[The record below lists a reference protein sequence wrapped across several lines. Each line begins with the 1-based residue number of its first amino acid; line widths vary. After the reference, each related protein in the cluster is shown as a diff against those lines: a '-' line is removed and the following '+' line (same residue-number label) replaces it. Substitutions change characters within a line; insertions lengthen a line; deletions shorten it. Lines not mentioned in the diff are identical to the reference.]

1 MRSRI
6 RTTYISR
13 EKKIVLKY
21 LHGQDENKEAL
32 EYILNDEYRVLPVL
46 ALNEV
51 STSK

>member
-13 EKKIVLKY
+13 EKNIVLKY

-32 EYILNDEYRVLPVL
+32 ECILNDACRVLPVL

-51 STSK
+51 SKP